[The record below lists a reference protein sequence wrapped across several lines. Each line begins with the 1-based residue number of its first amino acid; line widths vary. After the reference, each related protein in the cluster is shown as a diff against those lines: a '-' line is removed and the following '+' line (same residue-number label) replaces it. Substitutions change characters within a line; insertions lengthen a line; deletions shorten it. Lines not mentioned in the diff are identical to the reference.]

1 MKVLLS
7 IALIVA
13 VSSISAGEPKPAP
26 APVPLPTPAP
36 LLAPPLPPPPT
47 ETAPVVKPAAAEKT
61 PAAREM
67 IKPRSDVAGVEN
79 FAKISD
85 VLYRGA
91 QPTAEGFAQLKKM
104 GIKTVVNLRSFN
116 SDRSE
121 LKGTDLQY
129 VHIYCKA
136 WHPED
141 EDVIK
146 FLKVIKDPKNQ
157 PVFVHCLH
165 GADRTGMM
173 VASYRIMEQG
183 WPVDEAAT
191 ETHNFGFHKVFGDI
205 QKYLKDF
212 DLPKIALLVEKAE
225 APKIEVVK

>member
-1 MKVLLS
+1 MRMLLAS
-7 IALIVA
+7 AIIFSAA
-13 VSSISAGEPKPAP
+13 VTSAGEPKPAP
-26 APVPLPTPAP
+26 PSPSP
-36 LLAPPLPPPPT
+36 
-47 ETAPVVKPAAAEKT
+47 ETAPAVKNAAPEKT
-61 PAAREM
+61 PALTATEPVREL

-79 FAKISD
+79 FAKVSD

-104 GIKTVVNLRSFN
+104 GVKTIVNLRSFS

-146 FLKVIKDPKNQ
+146 FLKVIKDPKNH

-183 WPVDEAAT
+183 WPVDEAAK

-205 QKYLKDF
+205 QKYLKNF
-212 DLPKIALLVEKAE
+212 DLQKMTPLVEKASM
-225 APKIEVVK
+225 PKIDVVK